1 MTTPPYLLREPVEVT
16 RTGETVTAAVPIRA
30 TEPVFA
36 GHYPGFPVLPGVCVV
51 ECVHRAALATLPE
64 PALVLTAVDSAR
76 FLGPVRPG
84 DDLSVALDWSADGD
98 AWCCR
103 ARAGTAGGRTATIRL
118 RYRTDPP
125 EPAEPEPSG
134 QQGAAHCLGLDE
146 ITALIPHRPPMLLLD
161 EVGELVP
168 GERLVA
174 TRTALAGEP
183 WGPALLIESWGQ
195 AAGVLTLHGTDPGS
209 GRVLLLG
216 ALQGVELAGDV
227 HRGDTVSHHVRLSR
241 ADRGAAVLVGQSYV
255 DGRVVLRVGRVVV
268 AVRPAAELEE
278 AG

>member
-1 MTTPPYLLREPVEVT
+1 MTPSYVLREPVEVT
-16 RTGETVTAAVPIRA
+16 RTGETVTATVPIRA
-30 TEPVFA
+30 TEPVFP

-64 PALVLTAVDSAR
+64 QDLVLAAVDSAR

-84 DDLSVALDWSADGD
+84 DDLTVELDWSADGD

-103 ARAGTAGGRTATIRL
+103 ARAGTAGGRTATVRL

-125 EPAEPEPSG
+125 EPADAEPSG
-134 QQGAAHCLGLDE
+134 REDAPRLGLDE

-161 EVGELVP
+161 EVPALVP
-168 GERLVA
+168 GERLTA

-183 WGPALLIESWGQ
+183 WGPALLIESWSQ
-195 AAGVLTLHGTDPGS
+195 AAGVLTIHRAGAES
-209 GRVLLLG
+209 GHVLLLG
-216 ALQGVELAGDV
+216 SLQGIELPGEV
-227 HRGDTVSHHVRLSR
+227 RQGDTVTHQVRLSR
-241 ADRGAAVLVGQSYV
+241 ADRGAAVLTGQSVV

-268 AVRPAAELEE
+268 AVRPATELEE
-278 AG
+278 VG